1 MKKSYLWLIVFFVLL
16 STYTPKI
23 DYNLHK
29 KFRIKK
35 LIIEKNNII
44 KSEEI
49 KKKLNFVYQ
58 KNLFFL
64 DTHAIEKKIK
74 EINFIEG
81 FAVKK
86 VYPATL
92 KLVIQETNPNAN
104 LRAQKKAFYITDNGE
119 LIDFRDLNIFSSLP
133 EVYGKSSDFYSLY
146 KDLKKINFSINEI
159 KSFYF
164 FESGRWD
171 LVLYNDKVIKL
182 PIKNYLPSLKKFMKL
197 KNDNSFNKY
206 NTFDYRI
213 KDQLILN

>member
-23 DYNLHK
+23 DYNLHE

-44 KSEEI
+44 KYEKI

-86 VYPATL
+86 VYPDTL
-92 KLVIQETNPNAN
+92 KLVIQESNPIAI

>member
-1 MKKSYLWLIVFFVLL
+1 MKKSYLWLIIFFILL

-23 DYNLHK
+23 DYNLHN

-35 LIIEKNNII
+35 LIIEKNDII
-44 KSEEI
+44 ESEEI

-64 DTHAIEKKIK
+64 DKHAIEKKIK
-74 EINFIEG
+74 EINFIDS
-81 FAVKK
+81 FTVKK
-86 VYPATL
+86 VYPDTL
-92 KLVIQETNPNAN
+92 KLVIQESNPIAI
-104 LRAQKKAFYITDNGE
+104 LRAKKKAFYITENGE

-133 EVYGKSSDFYSLY
+133 EVFGNSSDFYSLY
-146 KDLKKINFSINEI
+146 KDLEKINFSINEI

-206 NTFDYRI
+206 NIFDYRI

>member
-16 STYTPKI
+16 STYTPRI
-23 DYNLHK
+23 DYNSLT
-29 KFRIKK
+29 KFKIKK
-35 LIIEKNNII
+35 IIIENNNII

-49 KKKLNFVYQ
+49 KNKLNFVYQ

-64 DTHAIEKKIK
+64 DTHAVEKKIK

-81 FAVKK
+81 FTIKK
-86 VYPATL
+86 VYPDTL
-92 KLVIQETNPNAN
+92 KLTVQESNPIAI
-104 LRAQKKAFYITDNGE
+104 LKAQKKTFYITDNGE

-133 EVYGKSSDFYSLY
+133 VVFGNSSDFYSLY
-146 KDLKKINFSINEI
+146 NDFEKINFPINEI

-182 PIKNYLPSLKKFMKL
+182 PIKDYLPSLKKFMKL
-197 KNDNSFNKY
+197 KNDHNFNKY
-206 NTFDYRI
+206 NIFDYRI

>member
-1 MKKSYLWLIVFFVLL
+1 MK
-16 STYTPKI
+16 
-23 DYNLHK
+23 
-29 KFRIKK
+29 
-35 LIIEKNNII
+35 
-44 KSEEI
+44 
-49 KKKLNFVYQ
+49 
-58 KNLFFL
+58 
-64 DTHAIEKKIK
+64 KKIK
-74 EINFIEG
+74 EINFIDG
-81 FAVKK
+81 FTVKK
-86 VYPATL
+86 VYPDTL
-92 KLVIQETNPNAN
+92 KLVIQESNPIAI

-182 PIKNYLPSLKKFMKL
+182 PVKNYLPSLKKFMNL

-206 NTFDYRI
+206 NIFDYRI